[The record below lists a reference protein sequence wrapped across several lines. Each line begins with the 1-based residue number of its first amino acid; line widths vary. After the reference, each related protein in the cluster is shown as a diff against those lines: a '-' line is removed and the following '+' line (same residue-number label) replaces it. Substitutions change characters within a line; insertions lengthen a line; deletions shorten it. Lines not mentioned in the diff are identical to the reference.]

1 MIFWKD
7 ADFTILCENFESR
20 DKNKFKY
27 SNLAAAF
34 DIETSKVNVE
44 GNKKIA
50 FMYIWQLAIEDIVVY
65 GRTWNEFRECI
76 RKVKKELKLSSK
88 YKLIIYIHNL
98 KYEFA
103 FFKNELT
110 IQTSDFLARDK
121 NNIIKCSVENVIVFR
136 DSYSCSEKGLSEIGK
151 EVGIP
156 KLELDY
162 NKIRTQVTPLSI
174 EELNYC
180 ANDVKILVEYI
191 RKLKIEYGTIY
202 NIPLTV
208 TQAIKRIINDKCK
221 EENGYAQSLAA
232 KLKDCK
238 KDNFILDKLQKAFIG
253 GLNYFN
259 KDYKG
264 VEESNVT
271 GIDITSSYPAQIL
284 LKKFPMTKFNPIEAP
299 KDYKEILNNTYYNSK
314 PLLITFE
321 VSKFD
326 AKYSYLSFLSS
337 DRKKYIK
344 INEKRCK
351 FLGNKLISSQAPIKL
366 CLNDIDFKL
375 FLEFYNFEEE
385 EIIIETV
392 YASHYG
398 YLPKYI
404 IDTIVELY
412 HQKNCLKKKHKKI
425 KKYRKLTYEEKA
437 EYDFIK
443 SLLNRIYGVFVQDPI
458 ATNYEFDKLKGVV
471 EEKGEEHIN
480 RKCPVLYQWGVWV
493 TSWGRYELL
502 NLFKKITVRLQPNG
516 EENYIDDVLYM
527 DTDSIKYKNKNPYAT
542 IVSQYNDKV
551 NKDIKKF
558 CSLNEINFD
567 ILKGI
572 GTFDFEEYKCFKT
585 IGLKRYCFID
595 ENDRFEYH
603 ISGLP
608 NDNKYFDDLKTNSE
622 KMAAVNVNME
632 LDEETACKHQ
642 ARYYTQ
648 DVETI
653 VEDYLGNVSKVSV
666 KSYCIIT
673 DIGFKNKS
681 IDFIIDTAENLDKS
695 GLKKLLK

>member
-7 ADFTILCENFESR
+7 ADLTALCEKFEER

-34 DIETSKVNVE
+34 DIETSKVNIE

-65 GRTWNEFRECI
+65 GRTWEEFRECI
-76 RKVKKELKLSSK
+76 KKLKKELKLSSK
-88 YKLIIYIHNL
+88 YRLIVYVHNL

-103 FFKNELT
+103 FFKKEIT

-136 DSYSCSEKGLSEIGK
+136 DNYSCSEKGLSELGK

-162 NKIRTQVTPLSI
+162 NKIRTEITPLSN
-174 EELNYC
+174 EELDYS
-180 ANDVKILVEYI
+180 ANDVTILVEYI
-191 RKLKIEYGTIY
+191 RKLKNKYGSVY

-208 TQAIKRIINDKCK
+208 TQAVKRIINSHCK
-221 EENGYAQSLAA
+221 EENDYTQSLKA

-238 KDNFILDKLQKAFIG
+238 KDNLILDKLQKSFIG
-253 GLNYFN
+253 GFNYFN
-259 KDYKG
+259 KDMQD
-264 VEESNVT
+264 VEEQNVT
-271 GIDITSSYPAQIL
+271 GIDITSSYPAQML
-284 LKKFPMTKFNPIEAP
+284 LKKFPMTKFTPIEVP
-299 KDYKEILNNTYYNSK
+299 KDYNDIVNNMYYNSK

-321 VSKFD
+321 VSNLD
-326 AKYSYLSFLSS
+326 AKYSYVSFLSS
-337 DRKKYIK
+337 DRENYII
-344 INEKRCK
+344 INEKKSK
-351 FLGNKLISSQAPIKL
+351 FLGNRLISSQEPITL
-366 CLNDIDFKL
+366 CLNDVDFKL
-375 FLEFYNFEEE
+375 FLEFYKFEE
-385 EIIIETV
+385 ITIHSV

-425 KKYRKLTYEEKA
+425 KKYRKLTNEEKA

-443 SLLNRIYGVFVQDPI
+443 SLLNRIYGVFVQDPV
-458 ATNYEFDKLKGVV
+458 ATNYEFDKIKGVV
-471 EEKGEEHIN
+471 EDKGEERIN

-516 EENYIDDVLYM
+516 EEKYIDDVLYM
-527 DTDSIKYKNKNPYAT
+527 DTDSIKYKNNKFYNT
-542 IVSQYNDKV
+542 IVSQYNNKV

-558 CSLNEINFD
+558 CSLNEIDFD

-572 GTFDFEEYKCFKT
+572 GTFDFEEYKTFKT
-585 IGLKRYCFID
+585 IGLKRYCFVD
-595 ENDRFEYH
+595 QNDRFEYH

-622 KMAAVNVNME
+622 RMAAVNVNME

-642 ARYYTQ
+642 TRYYTK
-648 DVETI
+648 DVETM
-653 VEDYLGNVSKVSV
+653 VEDYLGNVSKVNV

-681 IDFIIDTAENLDKS
+681 IDFIIDTAENVDKAEFKKI
-695 GLKKLLK
+695 LK

>member
-7 ADFTILCENFESR
+7 ADFTILCEKFESR
-20 DKNKFKY
+20 NKHNFKY

-34 DIETSKVNVE
+34 DIETSKVSVE

-50 FMYIWQLAIEDIVVY
+50 FMYIWQLAIENIVVY
-65 GRTWNEFRECI
+65 GRSWDDFRECI
-76 RKVKKELKLSSK
+76 RKIKKELKLSSK
-88 YKLIIYIHNL
+88 YKLIIYVHNL

-103 FFKNELT
+103 FFKNEVT

-121 NNIIKCSVENVIVFR
+121 NNIIKCSVENVIEFR

-162 NKIRTQVTPLSI
+162 NKIRTEVTPLST

-180 ANDVKILVEYI
+180 ANDVIILEEYI
-191 RKLKIEYGTIY
+191 RKQKIKYGSIY

-208 TQAIKRIINDKCK
+208 TQAIKRIINENCN
-221 EENGYAQSLAA
+221 EENGYTQSLAA

-238 KDNFILDKLQKAFIG
+238 KDNIILDKLQKSFIG

-259 KDYKG
+259 KNYKS
-264 VEESNVT
+264 VEEPNVT
-271 GIDITSSYPAQIL
+271 GIDIISSYPTQMI
-284 LKKFPMTKFNPIEAP
+284 LKKFPMTKFKPIEVP
-299 KDYKEILNNTYYNSK
+299 KDYNEIVNNTYYNSK

-337 DRKKYIK
+337 DKKRYVS

-351 FLGNKLISSQAPIKL
+351 FIGNKLVSSQAPIKL

-375 FLEFYNFEEE
+375 FLEFYNFEED
-385 EIIIETV
+385 EIIIDTI
-392 YASHYG
+392 YASNYG

-412 HQKNCLKKKHKKI
+412 HQKNCLKKKHTKI
-425 KKYRKLTYEEKA
+425 KKYRKLTEDEKA
-437 EYDFIK
+437 EYAFIK

-471 EEKGEEHIN
+471 EEKGEERIN

-527 DTDSIKYKNKNPYAT
+527 DTDSIKYKKNTLYNT
-542 IVSQYNDKV
+542 IVSQYNNKV

-567 ILKGI
+567 TLKGI
-572 GTFDFEEYKCFKT
+572 GTFDFEEYKVFKT

-595 ENDRFEYH
+595 DNDRFEYH

-622 KMAAVNVNME
+622 KMAAVNVKME

-642 ARYYTQ
+642 TRYYTK
-648 DVETI
+648 DEETM

-673 DIGFKNKS
+673 DIGFKNNS

-695 GLKKLLK
+695 GLNKLLK